1 MTILVA
7 SRMSLCNT
15 DSVMKKVYLT
25 INYKAKVQV
34 LDGGNADELLENVD
48 ILPLD
53 PDIVV
58 VDSEVDESNVI
69 VTPENPD
76 FFDLDVRMKA
86 VLEYTEG
93 DLEDV
98 VEGGLE
104 FTMDGLFVVWD
115 WEVYGWGAEI
125 VK

>member
-7 SRMSLCNT
+7 SRTSLCNT
-15 DSVMKKVYLT
+15 DCVMKKVYLT

-34 LDGGNADELLENVD
+34 LDGGNADE
-48 ILPLD
+48 ILDNAVILALD

-58 VDSEVDESNVI
+58 VDSEVDESNVT
-69 VTPENPD
+69 VNPENPD

-104 FTMDGLFVVWD
+104 FAMDGLFVVWD

-125 VK
+125 TK

>member
-34 LDGGNADELLENVD
+34 LDGANADEILDNAV

-53 PDIVV
+53 SDVIV
-58 VDSEVDESNVI
+58 VDSEVEESNVN
-69 VTPENPD
+69 VNPENPD